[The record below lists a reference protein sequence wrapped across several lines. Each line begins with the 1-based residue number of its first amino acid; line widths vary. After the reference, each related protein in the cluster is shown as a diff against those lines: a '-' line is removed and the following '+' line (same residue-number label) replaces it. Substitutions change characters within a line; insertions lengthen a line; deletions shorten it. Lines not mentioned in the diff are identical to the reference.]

1 MWGPNSSGAT
11 GTGTTSG
18 SQNVPVKNSSIKW
31 VSKVID
37 SFSIT
42 STSYYY
48 PTPWLIAHDNEEDWK
63 NKVNGT
69 IYACGSS
76 YPSKNLYGV
85 ATGLTHSSWNP
96 IPMPWGYQGQVRDI
110 CNAGYG
116 QSSTQECAYMALM
129 MDGTIWGTGYNGNYT
144 HGLSDTSSSWTLRR
158 KTLIG
163 G

>member
-1 MWGPNSSGAT
+1 MWGPNTNGAT

-48 PTPWLIAHDNEEDWK
+48 QTPWLIAHDNEEDWK

-69 IYACGSS
+69 IYACGAS
-76 YPSKNLYGV
+76 YASKGLYGV
-85 ATGLTHSSWNP
+85 GTGVVHSSWNP

-116 QSSTQECAYMALM
+116 QSNTQECAYMALM
-129 MDGTIWGTGYNGNYT
+129 MDGTIWGMGYNGAYT
-144 HGLSDTSSSWTLRR
+144 HGLSDTNTNWTLRR